1 MHRAIIVWD
10 LPTRI
15 FHWSLVLLVA
25 MSYTT
30 AKLNLMHCHAVTGEA
45 ALSLIIFRFLWGAC
59 GSETA
64 RFRNFLTGPKR
75 VISHLRRLFQSSP
88 QPLLGHT
95 PSGGWA
101 VLMMLT
107 LLLCSTLS
115 GLVIN
120 NDVARVGPLTPRLSA
135 LVANAAAPFHALLFD
150 ALAAMMT
157 LHVIAVVTYAVLKKQ
172 DLVTPMI
179 SGRKW
184 VPPCTPPRLAPIALA
199 LVFVVLSIVAA
210 ALLSFFV

>member
-10 LPTRI
+10 LPTRV

-30 AKLNLMHCHAVTGEA
+30 AKLNLMHYHAVIGEA
-45 ALSLIIFRFLWGAC
+45 TLSLIIFRLLWGAY

-64 RFRNFLTGPKR
+64 RFRSFLTGPKR
-75 VISHLRRLFQSSP
+75 VIFHLRRLFQFSS

-95 PSGGWA
+95 SAGGWA
-101 VLMMLT
+101 VLMMLM

-115 GLVIN
+115 GLFIN
-120 NDVARVGPLTPRLSA
+120 NDVVRVGPLTPRFSA
-135 LVANAAAPFHALLFD
+135 LIANAAAPFHALLFD
-150 ALAAMMT
+150 ALAAMVT
-157 LHVIAVVTYAVLKKQ
+157 LHVIAVVAYAVVKKQ

-179 SGRKW
+179 SGRKL

-199 LVFVVLSIVAA
+199 LVSMVLSIVAA